1 MSRKLSQVIN
11 DENYFEWIIP
21 IGQSAVEYIIRGLQE
36 RYTARFTVRMEPNYI
51 MDNLMT
57 VSMFFDTQINRL
69 YLTYKLDRDRLISV
83 RAYDKELYNRIFDN
97 LQSQLV
103 NDYDIGLTI
112 VGDPTSL
119 REYSLGREYRGNG
132 LNSLFIRNY
141 AQYLWKIDNL
151 VSDTKEKTSYTYF
164 VENRSMFQ
172 DDLNKRMIKDS
183 RDEHHEIVIPKDIM
197 PEYIEKVKKINEKYK
212 FYRNEIPGDPDD
224 TIFRDYNAAFAE
236 YQNIYN
242 EYFDRI
248 PENIPEWKGFTIS
261 INVDHD
267 FDKEKGDYQDHPY
280 GKFKN
285 PDEVEHYIA
294 KWAHDHGKYVPQEI
308 LDKWGLN

>member
-141 AQYLWKIDNL
+141 AQYLWKIYNL
-151 VSDTKEKTSYTYF
+151 VSDTKEKTS
-164 VENRSMFQ
+164 
-172 DDLNKRMIKDS
+172 
-183 RDEHHEIVIPKDIM
+183 
-197 PEYIEKVKKINEKYK
+197 
-212 FYRNEIPGDPDD
+212 
-224 TIFRDYNAAFAE
+224 
-236 YQNIYN
+236 
-242 EYFDRI
+242 
-248 PENIPEWKGFTIS
+248 
-261 INVDHD
+261 
-267 FDKEKGDYQDHPY
+267 
-280 GKFKN
+280 
-285 PDEVEHYIA
+285 
-294 KWAHDHGKYVPQEI
+294 
-308 LDKWGLN
+308 